1 MHHSCCAN
9 PTPTPSHMKTK
20 FDSDN
25 YMPAHSA
32 TIPISV
38 ESEIPITPTG
48 DQAEIADVPAM
59 SSVARGTIRI
69 LIIDDDRTL
78 REGCASVLQVEG
90 YNVSTC
96 GRGDE
101 ALEMV
106 RRAHYDIVMV
116 DLYMTPVPG
125 LEILKSVLTIRP
137 GTIVVVMTGNP
148 SVASSMEALRSGA
161 WDYLPKPFSGT
172 HLQVLLG
179 RAAFAVLA
187 TRDRE
192 SARTEARERHGNS
205 DKLTLLG

>member
-1 MHHSCCAN
+1 
-9 PTPTPSHMKTK
+9 MKTK
-20 FDSDN
+20 FDDDMGIFTPTSN
-25 YMPAHSA
+25 A

-38 ESEIPITPTG
+38 ESEIAIAG
-48 DQAEIADVPAM
+48 DNAGLADAPSM
-59 SSVARGTIRI
+59 SNAARGTIRI
-69 LIIDDDRTL
+69 LIVDDDRTL

-137 GTIVVVMTGNP
+137 GTIVLNNG
-148 SVASSMEALRSGA
+148 LC
-161 WDYLPKPFSGT
+161 
-172 HLQVLLG
+172 LL
-179 RAAFAVLA
+179 A
-187 TRDRE
+187 
-192 SARTEARERHGNS
+192 
-205 DKLTLLG
+205 